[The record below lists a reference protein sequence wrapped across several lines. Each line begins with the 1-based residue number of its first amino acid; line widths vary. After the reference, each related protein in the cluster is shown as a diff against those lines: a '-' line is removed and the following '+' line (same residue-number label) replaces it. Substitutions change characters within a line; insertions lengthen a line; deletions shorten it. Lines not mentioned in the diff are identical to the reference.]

1 MTRKESVSS
10 VASDLN
16 THEQVC
22 AERYLRI
29 EERLESGSK
38 RFTRIE
44 NMLWGLYLLIFG
56 AMVAQLFSGAL

>member
-1 MTRKESVSS
+1 MADRKTVAS
-10 VASDLN
+10 VAAEIE

-22 AERYLRI
+22 AERYKRI
-29 EERLESGSK
+29 EERLESGEK

-56 AMVAQLFSGAL
+56 AMLTQIIR